1 MLKITQDAA
10 SQNFV
15 VTVSKFETVK
25 ESFKIAS
32 QVSRLLSK
40 HGVVSTSTK
49 NGGFEVEFVS
59 YNDNIKADDVL
70 WILVDTFNVG
80 YGFWD
85 NFGIYIETILKQ
97 GVVQTNKD
105 GSTVTTTHKNAYKLR
120 QDSEFPFTFAGGLQY
135 FQIFKDTVRI
145 DFPSSHVSA
154 LQVAQ
159 DLIEL
164 LDSLS

>member
-1 MLKITQDAA
+1 MIKITQNKE

-15 VTVSKFETVK
+15 VTVSFETSR
-25 ESFKIAS
+25 ETFKVSS
-32 QVSRLLSK
+32 QVQRILSK
-40 HGVVSTSTK
+40 SGVATVSVTK
-49 NGGFEVEFVS
+49 QGFVVEFTS
-59 YNDNIKADDVL
+59 YNDNITVDDVL

-105 GSTVTTTHKNAYKLR
+105 GSTIKMTHKNAHKLR
-120 QDSEFPFTFAGGLQY
+120 EDKEFPYNFTGGIQY
-135 FQIFKDTVRI
+135 FEIWCDTVRI
-145 DFPSSHVSA
+145 DFPSTHVAA

>member
-70 WILVDTFNVG
+70 WILVDAFNVG
-80 YGFWD
+80 LGYWD
-85 NFGIYIETILKQ
+85 YLGIYVETILKQ

-105 GSTVTTTHKNAYKLR
+105 GSTIKMTHKNAHKLR
-120 QDSEFPFTFAGGLQY
+120 EDKEFPYNFTGGIQY
-135 FQIFKDTVRI
+135 FEIWCDTVRV
-145 DFPSSHVSA
+145 DFPSSHESA
-154 LQVAQ
+154 LQIAQ
-159 DLIEL
+159 ELLEL
-164 LDSLS
+164 LDSLD